1 MDTEELRALGDE
13 QLQEELE
20 NTHRELFNLRFRAV
34 TRQLANTSEVG
45 KARKSVARIMTIVR
59 ERQLAA
65 AGQVEETA

>member
-1 MDTEELRALGDE
+1 MDLEEIRALNDD

-20 NTHRELFNLRFRAV
+20 NAHRELFNLRFRAV

-45 KARKSVARIMTIVR
+45 KARKTVARFKTVIR

-65 AGQVEETA
+65 FAVEETA